1 MTNYLKLTLA
11 LLALPLL
18 MTTLMQTESCRS
30 KKVEA
35 SPPTKNEQ
43 TSKALI
49 GVWGGK
55 SALLNVQENG
65 AGLDL
70 TCAHGS
76 IEQPIVLDS
85 NRSFELEGTYEQE
98 SFGPTRADEDKK
110 QAARYT
116 GSIEGQTMKLT
127 IKLTQTKE
135 TIGPLILTFGK
146 MTMLQKC
153 Q

>member
-1 MTNYLKLTLA
+1 MNYLKLTLA
-11 LLALPLL
+11 MLAFPLL
-18 MTTLMQTESCRS
+18 MASLVQTESCRS

-35 SPPTKNEQ
+35 SPPTKTEQ
-43 TSKALI
+43 TDKALI

-55 SALLNVQENG
+55 SALLNIEEKG

-70 TCAHGS
+70 ACAHGS

-85 NRSFELEGTYEQE
+85 AHAFDLAGTYEQE

-110 QAARYT
+110 QPARYT
-116 GSIEGQTMKLT
+116 GSVDGKTMTLT

-135 TIGPLILTFGK
+135 TIGPLILSFGK
-146 MTMLQKC
+146 MVMLQKC

>member
-1 MTNYLKLTLA
+1 MLA
-11 LLALPLL
+11 VSLL
-18 MTTLMQTESCRS
+18 MASLVQTESCRN

-35 SPPTKNEQ
+35 SLPTKTEQ
-43 TSKALI
+43 TGKTDKALI

-70 TCAHGS
+70 ACAHGS

-85 NRSFELEGTYEQE
+85 NRAFDLSGTYEQE
-98 SFGPTRADEDKK
+98 SFGPQVAGENKK
-110 QAARYT
+110 QPARYT
-116 GSIEGQTMKLT
+116 GSIEGKTMTLT

-135 TIGPLILTFGK
+135 TIGPMTLSFGK

>member
-1 MTNYLKLTLA
+1 MANYLKLILA
-11 LLALPLL
+11 MLWFPLLLASIA
-18 MTTLMQTESCRS
+18 QNESCRN

-35 SPPTKNEQ
+35 PPQTKTER
-43 TSKALI
+43 TDKALI

-70 TCAHGS
+70 ACAHGS

-85 NRSFELEGTYEQE
+85 ARSFDLAGVYEQE
-98 SFGPTRADEDKK
+98 SFGPQTAGEDKK

-116 GSIEGQTMKLT
+116 GSVEGETMTLT

-135 TIGPLILTFGK
+135 TIGPLILSFGK
-146 MTMLQKC
+146 MTMLHKC